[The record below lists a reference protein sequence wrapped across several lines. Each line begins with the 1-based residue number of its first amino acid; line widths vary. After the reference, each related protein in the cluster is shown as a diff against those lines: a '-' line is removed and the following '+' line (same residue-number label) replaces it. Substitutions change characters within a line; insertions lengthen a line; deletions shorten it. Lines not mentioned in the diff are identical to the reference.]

1 MVLPSICIPS
11 IGTRITKNNI
21 RHVFQSMGGLE
32 KIVIK
37 RKGKYCS
44 AFIYMKSWN
53 LKSEKAIEF
62 RKKLVDG
69 EEINL
74 IYDFPWFWK
83 CRANRD
89 IRELQFNKLK
99 NKTKTQED
107 VIYKLNQENWKLKSY
122 TRWLGSRII

>member
-62 RKKLVDG
+62 HKKLVDG

-83 CRANRD
+83 CRANHN
-89 IRELQFNKLK
+89 IQELKYNKLGNEITK
-99 NKTKTQED
+99 YKTRINTLKTQN
-107 VIYKLNQENWKLKSY
+107 LNLKSY
-122 TRWLGSRII
+122 ARWLTKI